1 MVNKAV
7 YALGHRRIILVC
19 SDPHTVVY
27 GVVGQSSDKVYGVV
41 VFIPGCD
48 CFYSMLWVLWVDKV
62 DAAAPC
68 TNPQSSLPVGGDGA
82 NRVVG
87 KSAAFVCIMD
97 EAVAST
103 AFLFSPPSTVPT
115 HKFPL
120 LSS

>member
-1 MVNKAV
+1 MGFA
-7 YALGHRRIILVC
+7 
-19 SDPHTVVY
+19 
-27 GVVGQSSDKVYGVV
+27 
-41 VFIPGCD
+41 
-48 CFYSMLWVLWVDKV
+48 VDKV

-82 NRVVG
+82 DRVVG

-120 LSS
+120 